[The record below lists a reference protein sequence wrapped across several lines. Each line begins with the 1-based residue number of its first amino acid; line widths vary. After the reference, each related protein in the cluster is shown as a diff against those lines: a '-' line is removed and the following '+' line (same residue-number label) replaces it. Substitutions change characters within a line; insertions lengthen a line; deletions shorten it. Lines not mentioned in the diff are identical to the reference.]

1 MNQHADQHADSSMQ
15 PPAGRPLS
23 QLALW
28 ALIVGVLSLCVGPLG
43 VVAIV
48 LGIMGI
54 TRTSKPDGPG
64 GMGLA
69 IAGTAVGVVGLLG
82 TCLVLGIVLPAI
94 GKARQAAATVI
105 SEAQLRQIQTGMIN
119 FNRDRGSL
127 PPADDWQ
134 AVLSDY
140 LLGTPDDPIFDSPL
154 SDGDAVE
161 YVFVGANDYAFDGR
175 RIMLYEDPDHRTHD
189 GLVIV
194 SYDDGRVERVDVQ
207 VLSAELA
214 ARGQT
219 LQR

>member
-1 MNQHADQHADSSMQ
+1 MTQYDTTPPFPGQ
-15 PPAGRPLS
+15 PDARPLS
-23 QLALW
+23 KLALW
-28 ALIVGVLSLCVGPLG
+28 SMILGIFSFCFPPLG
-43 VVAIV
+43 LVA
-48 LGIMGI
+48 LIMGI
-54 TRTSKPDGPG
+54 VGITKTSGPDGPTG
-64 GMGLA
+64 KGFA
-69 IAGTAVGVVGLLG
+69 IAGTSLGAVAILSG
-82 TCLVLGIVLPAI
+82 CLWLGIVLPAI
-94 GKARQAAATVI
+94 GKARQAAETII
-105 SEAQLRQIQTGMIN
+105 SETQLRQIQTGMIN
-119 FNRDRGSL
+119 FNNDRGSL

-140 LLGTPDDPIFDSPL
+140 LIGAPDDPIFDSPL
-154 SDGDAVE
+154 SDGDAIE
-161 YVFVGANDYAFDGR
+161 YVFVGADDYAFDGR